1 MAVTKPTQGFLSFN
15 SGPARI
21 YLTTSAPHP
30 PEKAL
35 IAWKEEGYEVTFL
48 PYTPQNRL
56 EYTRTLK
63 RLHDNLNLG
72 EVYGVVAYGEAAD
85 VVLQVALKPMPRCG
99 SIVAYYPTTL
109 PSAQHRYPESLH
121 VIIHVSG
128 DQASPRPEL
137 CEWRCYRYENAR
149 VGFADPTSTSYQD
162 VEANLAWSRS
172 LANTRKGFKKEVDL
186 EPIVQEVWKGKYEID
201 DPVQGGLKVAKSY
214 SQNSTPHV
222 TILPTLE
229 GAVGRKKLL
238 EFYREFFI
246 PSLVEDFRIR
256 LVSRTVGVDRV
267 VDEMVV
273 SFTHNDEVDWI
284 LPGVK
289 PTNKRVEVAIVSI
302 VAIRGGKLVSEHM
315 YWDQASVL
323 AQVGLIDPK
332 VVPKR
337 FRDQG
342 LKRLPVAGVEAARQ
356 LQDPKQERYNGLL
369 RDHGLLSGLNL
380 GLNGA
385 NGVDGL

>member
-1 MAVTKPTQGFLSFN
+1 MALTKPTQGFLSFN
-15 SGPARI
+15 SGPSRI
-21 YLTTSAPHP
+21 YMTSPSPHP

-35 IAWKEEGYEVTFL
+35 IAWKEEGYTVTYL
-48 PYTPQNRL
+48 PYSPQTRT

-72 EVYGVVAYGEAAD
+72 EVYGIVAYGQAAD

-99 SIVAYYPTTL
+99 SIVAYYPTNL
-109 PSAQHRYPESLH
+109 PSPQHKYPESLH
-121 VIIHVSG
+121 VVIHVAGEQVSAG
-128 DQASPRPEL
+128 PEL
-137 CEWRCYRYENAR
+137 CEWRCYRYETSR
-149 VGFADPTSTSYQD
+149 VGFADPTSPVYQEI
-162 VEANLAWSRS
+162 EAGLAWSRS
-172 LANTRKGFKKEVDL
+172 LANTRKGFKKDVDL
-186 EPIVQEVWKGKYEID
+186 EPVAREAWKGKYEID
-201 DPVQGGLKVAKSY
+201 DPVEGSLKVATSY

-222 TILPTLE
+222 TILPTME

-246 PSLVEDFRIR
+246 PSLVQDFEIR
-256 LVSRTVGVDRV
+256 LVSRTMGVDRV

-273 SFTHNDEVDWI
+273 SFTHDDEVDWI

-289 PTNKRVEVAIVSI
+289 PTNKRVEVAVVSI
-302 VAIRGGKLVSEHM
+302 VGIRGGKLVSEHM

-323 AQVGLIDPK
+323 VQIGLLDPK
-332 VVPKR
+332 AVPKR

-342 LKRLPVAGVEAARQ
+342 LKRLPVAGVDAARQ
-356 LQDPKQERYNGLL
+356 LQEPKQERYNGLL
-369 RDHGLLSGLNL
+369 RDHGLMS

-385 NGVDGL
+385 NGVNGT